1 MVQYDR
7 KVLNHLLD
15 SYENSRLFT
24 GENKVNISIEFPF
37 NKKKIPAY
45 FDESS
50 YEYERIHS
58 AMQELEEQGYI
69 RIVWKRG
76 KENHIIS
83 KVVLIPEQIERAY
96 QYVKRVPKADL
107 VASNI
112 AMLKECQNAYDTP
125 VCRNFISY
133 LLKRLQAN
141 QSVKEFVELSDMGK
155 TRQLLQG
162 VFEIERNKR
171 QCYLRE
177 FSIEVFHDSKALQ
190 NMSGRLGKVFRRFG
204 EDFGENGLDVRDTDE
219 KNFSKKNS
227 GEKDF
232 NEKDFGEKDFA
243 EKDFVEILAEYGIY
257 HTPNY
262 VHLKG
267 QLSFRI
273 YETEFDLANLKQ
285 GIGISGEDLS
295 AIRFGEMSAIK
306 RVITIENLT
315 TFFRWEEPES
325 LIIYLG
331 GYHNAVRR
339 ALLKAVYEALP
350 DAEYYHFGDIDAGG
364 FEIYRDLCQKT
375 GIPFEMYRMNLDTL
389 KAYQEYGRELTEN
402 DRIRLRKILER
413 NAGETEEIC
422 EVIRYMLE
430 WNVKLEQECVVG

>member
-295 AIRFGEMSAIK
+295 AIRFCEMSAIK

>member
-219 KNFSKKNS
+219 KIFSKKDP

-232 NEKDFGEKDFA
+232 SEKDFGEKDFA

-295 AIRFGEMSAIK
+295 AIRFCEMSAIK

>member
-155 TRQLLQG
+155 TRQLLRG

-219 KNFSKKNS
+219 KIFSKKDP

-232 NEKDFGEKDFA
+232 SEKDFDEKDFA

-295 AIRFGEMSAIK
+295 AIRFCEMSAIK

-315 TFFRWEEPES
+315 TFFRWEGRES

>member
-155 TRQLLQG
+155 TRQLLRG

-177 FSIEVFHDSKALQ
+177 FSIEVFHASKALQ

-219 KNFSKKNS
+219 KIFSKKDP

-232 NEKDFGEKDFA
+232 SEKDFDEKDFA

-295 AIRFGEMSAIK
+295 AIRFCEMSAIK

>member
-219 KNFSKKNS
+219 KIFSKKNS

-295 AIRFGEMSAIK
+295 AIRFCEMSAIK

>member
-171 QCYLRE
+171 QCYLKE

-219 KNFSKKNS
+219 KIFSKKDP

-232 NEKDFGEKDFA
+232 SEKDFSEKDFG

-273 YETEFDLANLKQ
+273 YGTEFDLANLKQ
-285 GIGISGEDLS
+285 GIGISGEDLF
-295 AIRFGEMSAIK
+295 AIRFCEMSAIK

-413 NAGETEEIC
+413 NVGETEEIC

>member
-171 QCYLRE
+171 QCYLKE

-219 KNFSKKNS
+219 KIFSKKDP

-232 NEKDFGEKDFA
+232 SEKDFGEKDFA

-273 YETEFDLANLKQ
+273 YETEFDLANFKQ
-285 GIGISGEDLS
+285 GIGISGEDLF
-295 AIRFGEMSAIK
+295 AIRFCEMSAIK

>member
-171 QCYLRE
+171 QCYLKE
-177 FSIEVFHDSKALQ
+177 FSIEVFHDSKVLQ

-219 KNFSKKNS
+219 KIFSKKDP

-232 NEKDFGEKDFA
+232 SEKDFGEKDFA

-285 GIGISGEDLS
+285 GIGISGEDLF
-295 AIRFGEMSAIK
+295 AIRFCEMSAIK

>member
-1 MVQYDR
+1 M
-7 KVLNHLLD
+7 
-15 SYENSRLFT
+15 
-24 GENKVNISIEFPF
+24 
-37 NKKKIPAY
+37 
-45 FDESS
+45 
-50 YEYERIHS
+50 
-58 AMQELEEQGYI
+58 
-69 RIVWKRG
+69 
-76 KENHIIS
+76 
-83 KVVLIPEQIERAY
+83 
-96 QYVKRVPKADL
+96 
-107 VASNI
+107 
-112 AMLKECQNAYDTP
+112 
-125 VCRNFISY
+125 
-133 LLKRLQAN
+133 
-141 QSVKEFVELSDMGK
+141 
-155 TRQLLQG
+155 
-162 VFEIERNKR
+162 
-171 QCYLRE
+171 
-177 FSIEVFHDSKALQ
+177 
-190 NMSGRLGKVFRRFG
+190 
-204 EDFGENGLDVRDTDE
+204 
-219 KNFSKKNS
+219 
-227 GEKDF
+227 
-232 NEKDFGEKDFA
+232 
-243 EKDFVEILAEYGIY
+243 
-257 HTPNY
+257 
-262 VHLKG
+262 HLKG

-295 AIRFGEMSAIK
+295 AIRFCEMSAIK

>member
-171 QCYLRE
+171 QCYLKE

-219 KNFSKKNS
+219 KIFSKKDP

-232 NEKDFGEKDFA
+232 SEKDFGEKDFA

-273 YETEFDLANLKQ
+273 YGTEFDLANLKQ
-285 GIGISGEDLS
+285 GIGISGEDLF
-295 AIRFGEMSAIK
+295 AIRFCEMSAIK

>member
-155 TRQLLQG
+155 TRQLLRG

-219 KNFSKKNS
+219 KIFSKKDP

-232 NEKDFGEKDFA
+232 SEKDFDEKDFA

-295 AIRFGEMSAIK
+295 AIRFCEMSAIK

>member
-1 MVQYDR
+1 M
-7 KVLNHLLD
+7 
-15 SYENSRLFT
+15 
-24 GENKVNISIEFPF
+24 
-37 NKKKIPAY
+37 
-45 FDESS
+45 
-50 YEYERIHS
+50 
-58 AMQELEEQGYI
+58 
-69 RIVWKRG
+69 
-76 KENHIIS
+76 
-83 KVVLIPEQIERAY
+83 
-96 QYVKRVPKADL
+96 
-107 VASNI
+107 
-112 AMLKECQNAYDTP
+112 
-125 VCRNFISY
+125 
-133 LLKRLQAN
+133 
-141 QSVKEFVELSDMGK
+141 KEFVELSDMGK
-155 TRQLLQG
+155 TRQLLRG

-219 KNFSKKNS
+219 KIFSKKDP

-232 NEKDFGEKDFA
+232 SEKDFDEKDFA

-295 AIRFGEMSAIK
+295 AIRFCEMSAIK

>member
-219 KNFSKKNS
+219 KIFSKKDP

-232 NEKDFGEKDFA
+232 SEKDFGERDFA

-285 GIGISGEDLS
+285 GIGISGEDLF
-295 AIRFGEMSAIK
+295 AIRFCEMSAIK

>member
-83 KVVLIPEQIERAY
+83 KVVLIPEQIGRAY

-219 KNFSKKNS
+219 KIFSKKDP

-232 NEKDFGEKDFA
+232 SEKDFDEKDFA

-295 AIRFGEMSAIK
+295 AIRFCEMSAIK

>member
-83 KVVLIPEQIERAY
+83 KVVLIPEQIGRAY

-219 KNFSKKNS
+219 KIFSKKDP

-232 NEKDFGEKDFA
+232 SEKDFDEKDFA

-273 YETEFDLANLKQ
+273 YETKFDLANLKQ

-295 AIRFGEMSAIK
+295 AIRFCEMSAIK

>member
-37 NKKKIPAY
+37 NKKRIPAY

-219 KNFSKKNS
+219 KIFSKKNS

-295 AIRFGEMSAIK
+295 AIRFCEMSAIK